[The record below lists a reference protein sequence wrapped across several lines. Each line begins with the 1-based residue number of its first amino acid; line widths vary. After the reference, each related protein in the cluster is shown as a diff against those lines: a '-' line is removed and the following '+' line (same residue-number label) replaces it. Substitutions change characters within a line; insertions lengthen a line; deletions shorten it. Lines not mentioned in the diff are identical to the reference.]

1 MARPQPPL
9 AGTHRVWQFIPKTIA
24 LFFFAFLCPAGAH
37 AAGAIPHVNN
47 STTSLFAAP
56 AGRALVY
63 FVNDLHPGE
72 AHVYLDDRA
81 IAILSWNTYTAV
93 VVPPGVRLVWGTTE
107 ARWHEFKEG
116 WIYLLRLVRVG
127 ALSTAWAVDN
137 PGSVGA
143 LVVDKQLTYVSAD
156 GATHARMQA
165 QAEAGYKNAVKAA
178 GDVLA
183 LPRHPRSY
191 ALDLP
196 RRQPPA
202 QRAGR

>member
-1 MARPQPPL
+1 MARRQIPL
-9 AGTHRVWQFIPKTIA
+9 SGTYRVRHFIPKTIA
-24 LFFFAFLCPAGAH
+24 LFFFVWLCPAGLH

-56 AGRALVY
+56 PGRALVY

-93 VVPPGVRLVWGTTE
+93 VVRPGVHLIWGTTE
-107 ARWHEFKEG
+107 ARWHELKEG
-116 WIYLLRLVRVG
+116 WTYLLRLVKVG

-143 LVVDKQLTYVSAD
+143 LVVDKQLSYVAAD
-156 GATHARMQA
+156 VATRARLQA
-165 QAEAGYKNAVKAA
+165 QAKAGYRNAVKAA
-178 GDVLA
+178 GEVFA

-196 RRQPPA
+196 RRQAPA